1 MPIRITKID
10 VFQEGPVRV
19 MPIQK
24 FEDAG
29 LHPAMAKNI
38 ALAKYT
44 VPTPIQKYC
53 IPAIRAGHD
62 LIAIA
67 QTGTC
72 TYVLLPT
79 SHLIDSFRIRQD
91 RRLHCSHP

>member
-1 MPIRITKID
+1 MTIRITKID

-29 LHPAMAKNI
+29 FHPAMGKNI

-53 IPAIRAGHD
+53 IPAIKAGHD

-67 QTGTC
+67 QTGTW
-72 TYVLLPT
+72 TSVLLPT
-79 SHLIDSFRIRQD
+79 SHLTDSFRIRQD
-91 RRLHCSHP
+91 SGVHRPHP